1 MRNCPSLIPKT
12 LIYIILSATSV
23 QQLKIENS
31 ASFNYY
37 SDSFTSDK
45 AYDGNYYTFYS
56 PKDREVAGNFLK
68 LYLSQAFSITEVK
81 MTSRPDR
88 FFVERILNT
97 EVKIY
102 SAPTGDKGAEIDMAS
117 CGKITGKII
126 SFKQPIL
133 TEV

>member
-45 AYDGNYYTFYS
+45 AYDGNYHTFYS

-81 MTSRPDR
+81 MTSRPDI
-88 FFVERILNT
+88 FVERILNT

-102 SAPTGDKGAEIDMAS
+102 SAPTGEKEAEIDMAS

-126 SFKQPIL
+126 SFQQPIQ